1 MRKLAIF
8 AAAFV
13 LTLGLAQCKKE
24 QPSTPQDTDANLVH
38 ITVNVG
44 NGSRADIADP
54 SNSGH
59 YTFKI
64 GDKLYVGYANACVG
78 YLEYGSGAFSG
89 NLSLT
94 EAEEAQKLHFYYL
107 GGKAATQGESQQY
120 TVDIID
126 QTSDYPVISYGTST
140 QNYSANE
147 SSYTTTL
154 LNKCALVKFA
164 STNEIP
170 VGTAVVVSGLN
181 NKVEVNFNGNTL
193 SYSQTN
199 NGSITLHTEN
209 ATSRWAILL
218 PQTGLSDVKANAE
231 GYDEAA
237 VSFGNVSSIN
247 ENDYLTESASF
258 TMTEAISTVI
268 DLATVTG
275 DITLENG
282 TILTGTLDGFDNA
295 YKPVKISI
303 ADGATVTLNG
313 VTINGVE
320 SYSYWDDWEWEWVHY
335 YYYWAGLTC
344 LGDATI
350 ILEGENTVTGFY
362 GDYPG
367 IQAGPTGTTLT
378 IKGTGSL
385 TASNHGTGAG
395 IGGGLHMACG
405 DIEIQGGDI
414 TANGGWNGS
423 GIGGGNEASCG
434 DITISGGT
442 VTATCGDGGAG
453 IGGGRQGSCGNI
465 SITGGTVTA
474 TCGNYAPGIGSAYGN
489 NASCGNISI
498 AGGTVE
504 ATGGMNAAGIGSG
517 YYQSSCGDITI
528 YATVTSVK
536 ATKGS
541 GAPYS
546 IGAGKNATSCGT
558 VTIGGNETG
567 NISDSPYYYPSQP

>member
-1 MRKLAIF
+1 MKKMTYFVMALAL
-8 AAAFV
+8 V
-13 LTLGLAQCKKE
+13 LGLSQCKKE
-24 QPSTPQDTDANLVH
+24 QPDTPQNGQVR
-38 ITVNVG
+38 ITLNVENG
-44 NGSRADIADP
+44 GNNGSRVNVDP
-54 SNSGH
+54 TTSPMV
-59 YTFKI
+59 TFEK
-64 GDKLYVGYANACVG
+64 GDKILVGYNGAYVGTLTHNGNQFEGSINAT
-78 YLEYGSGAFSG
+78 ESG
-89 NLSLT
+89 NQPLY
-94 EAEEAQKLHFYYL
+94 FYFVGNKQGTL
-107 GGKAATQGESQQY
+107 EDGATSC
-120 TVDIID
+120 TVSISD
-126 QTSDYPVISYGTST
+126 QTNELPVLSFSESDRDFDGEGS
-140 QNYSANE
+140 YSASLHNQ
-147 SSYTTTL
+147 
-154 LNKCALVKFA
+154 CALVKFPLA
-164 STNEIP
+164 Q
-170 VGTAVVVSGLN
+170 AA
-181 NKVEVNFNGNTL
+181 
-193 SYSQTN
+193 
-199 NGSITLHTEN
+199 GSIKIGGMKNEATINFASPSITPTGSTGEVRLYSRSATEK
-209 ATSRWAILL
+209 WAILL
-218 PQTGLSDVKANAE
+218 PQNEITTNVVIGGENYPVTVPAIAANAL
-231 GYDEAA
+231 DE
-237 VSFGNVSSIN
+237 S
-247 ENDYLTESASF
+247 
-258 TMTEAISTVI
+258 ISTIENTTAII
-268 DLATVTG
+268 DLSTVTSEITVG
-275 DITLENG
+275 DG

-295 YKPVKISI
+295 YYPFKISI

-395 IGGGLHMACG
+395 IGGGYAMACG
-405 DIEIQGGDI
+405 NIEIQGGVI
-414 TANGGWNGS
+414 TANSAYNGA